1 MVVGLW
7 QAILLLVVQDNTS
20 QDDTASYVTYPKYN
34 GYEVEVYI
42 DKENSRK
49 LRQE

>member
-34 GYEVEVYI
+34 GYEVEVYLI
-42 DKENSRK
+42 KKTAEN
-49 LRQE
+49 